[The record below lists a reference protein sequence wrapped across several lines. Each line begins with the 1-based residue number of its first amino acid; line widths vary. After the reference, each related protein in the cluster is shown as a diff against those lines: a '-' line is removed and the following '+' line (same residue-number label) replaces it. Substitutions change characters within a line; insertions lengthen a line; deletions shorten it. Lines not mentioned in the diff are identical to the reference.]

1 MISKGLTKNIH
12 NQKYFKTASFVKYLL
27 KKVNF
32 LVLFFVSI
40 FISSEPMTEHSISH
54 ESINRTYLKYIPEN
68 IDFENEVD
76 LFIGLHGY
84 TGTATGFEKQTT
96 GGFNN
101 AANKYKFLAIYP
113 QGLYFNSIENDPSS
127 FVSSWND
134 LAGSKTKTPN
144 GEICAIDADI
154 YPQYPNCS
162 EGGRC
167 AWASCS
173 DDLGFIK
180 KIIDR
185 ANDDH
190 KIRDIYLLGMSNGGM
205 MAQALACKYPSIFKG
220 VVNVVGMQQKDL
232 SCIPKEPVNF
242 IIYGSIKD
250 TVVPPINIRAADGYF
265 YEPMED
271 TFNAWSKQFEC
282 KSFEQLDFSLNDDFE
297 KKIAFDCKNNIQII
311 SLLNKDAGHFW
322 PGIDRNVGFCFSPPQ
337 SNIEYSKCNF
347 SIVNEWGNDFLINL
361 LFELKN

>member
-1 MISKGLTKNIH
+1 MIKDSKINLIFLRKI
-12 NQKYFKTASFVKYLL
+12 
-27 KKVNF
+27 NF
-32 LVLFFVSI
+32 LTLFFLSI
-40 FISSEPMTEHSISH
+40 FISSESMMEYEIEHELISR
-54 ESINRTYLKYIPEN
+54 SYLKYIPIN
-68 IDFENEVD
+68 VNLNNQVD

-96 GGFNN
+96 GGFND
-101 AANKYKFLAIYP
+101 AADKYKFLAIYP
-113 QGLYFNSIENDPSS
+113 QGLYFNSIKNDSSS

-154 YPQYPNCS
+154 YPQYPNCNA
-162 EGGRC
+162 GGRC
-167 AWASCS
+167 AWTSCS

-185 ANDDH
+185 AKEDH

-232 SCIPKEPVNF
+232 SCIPDKPVNF

-250 TVVPPINIRAADGYF
+250 TVVPPINIKASDGYF

-271 TFNAWSKQFEC
+271 TFNAWSKEFEC
-282 KSFEQLDFSLNDDFE
+282 KYIQQSSFNLNDDFE
-297 KKIAFDCKNNIQII
+297 KNIASDCKNNVQII

-322 PGIDRNVGFCFSPPQ
+322 PGINRSVGFCYSLPQ
-337 SNIEYSKCNF
+337 SNLDYSKCNF
-347 SIVNEWGNDFLINL
+347 SVLNEWGNDFLINL
-361 LFELKN
+361 LLDFKN

>member
-1 MISKGLTKNIH
+1 MKSL
-12 NQKYFKTASFVKYLL
+12 S

-32 LVLFFVSI
+32 LFIFFTSI
-40 FISSEPMTEHSISH
+40 SISSGPMVEHSISH
-54 ESINRTYLKYIPEN
+54 ESVNRTYLKYIPEN
-68 IDFENEVD
+68 IDSDNEAD

-84 TGTATGFEKQTT
+84 TGTASGFEKQTT
-96 GGFNN
+96 GGFND
-101 AANKYKFLAIYP
+101 AADKYKFLAIYP
-113 QGLYFNSIENDPSS
+113 QGLYFNSIENDSGS

-134 LAGSKTKTPN
+134 LAGSRTKTPN

-185 ANDDH
+185 TNEDH
-190 KIRDIYLLGMSNGGM
+190 KIRDIYLIGMSNGGM
-205 MAQALACKYPSIFKG
+205 MAQALACKYPNIFKG

-242 IIYGSIKD
+242 IIYGSLKD
-250 TVVPPINIRAADGYF
+250 TVVPPINIRASDGYF
-265 YEPMED
+265 YEPMEK

-282 KSFEQLDFSLNDDFE
+282 KSFKQLDFNLNDDFE
-297 KKIAFDCKNNIQII
+297 KKIASDCENNVQII

-337 SNIEYSKCNF
+337 SNIDYSKCNF

-361 LFELKN
+361 LFELKD

>member
-12 NQKYFKTASFVKYLL
+12 NKKYFKTASFVKYLL

-40 FISSEPMTEHSISH
+40 LISSEPMTEHSISH

-167 AWASCS
+167 SWTSCS

-180 KIIDR
+180 KIIDQ
-185 ANDDH
+185 ANEDH

-282 KSFEQLDFSLNDDFE
+282 KSFKQLDFNLNDDFE
-297 KKIAFDCKNNIQII
+297 KKIASNCKKNVQII

-337 SNIEYSKCNF
+337 SNIDYSKCNF

-361 LFELKN
+361 LFELKD

>member
-1 MISKGLTKNIH
+1 MRSFLVDTPLPKSRFKKVYLISKKINVL
-12 NQKYFKTASFVKYLL
+12 AML
-27 KKVNF
+27 F
-32 LVLFFVSI
+32 LSLSVL
-40 FISSEPMTEHSISH
+40 SESMTEHAINH
-54 ESINRTYLKYIPEN
+54 ESINRTYLKYIPA
-68 IDFENEVD
+68 DLDLKNEVD
-76 LFIGLHGY
+76 LFIGIHGY

-96 GGFNN
+96 GGFND
-101 AANKYKFLAIYP
+101 AADKYKFLAVYP
-113 QGLYFNSIENDPSS
+113 QGLYFNSVEDDPSS

-134 LAGSKTKTPN
+134 LAGSKTQTPN

-162 EGGRC
+162 GGGRC

-185 ANDDH
+185 AKEDH

-205 MAQALACKYPSIFKG
+205 MAQALACKYPSIFRG

-242 IIYGSIKD
+242 IIYGSVKD
-250 TVVPPINIRAADGYF
+250 TVVPPINIRASDGYF

-282 KSFEQLDFSLNDDFE
+282 KTFKKSDFNLYDDFE
-297 KKIAFDCKNNIQII
+297 KNIASGCKSDVQVI

-322 PGIDRNVGFCFSPPQ
+322 PGIDRNVGFCYSPPQ
-337 SNIEYSKCNF
+337 SNLDYSECNF
-347 SIVNEWGNDFLINL
+347 SIANEWGNDFLINL
-361 LFELKN
+361 LFDLKN

>member
-12 NQKYFKTASFVKYLL
+12 NKKYFKTASFVKYLL

-40 FISSEPMTEHSISH
+40 LISSEPMTEHSISH

-167 AWASCS
+167 SWTSCS

-180 KIIDR
+180 KIIDH
-185 ANDDH
+185 ANEDH

-220 VVNVVGMQQKDL
+220 VVNVVGMQQRDL

-282 KSFEQLDFSLNDDFE
+282 KSFKQLDFNLNDDFE
-297 KKIAFDCKNNIQII
+297 KNIASNCKKNVQII

-337 SNIEYSKCNF
+337 SNIDYSKCNF
-347 SIVNEWGNDFLINL
+347 SIMNEWGNDFLINL
-361 LFELKN
+361 LFELKD

>member
-1 MISKGLTKNIH
+1 MKSSL
-12 NQKYFKTASFVKYLL
+12 Q
-27 KKVNF
+27 KVNF
-32 LVLFFVSI
+32 LILFFVSI

-54 ESINRTYLKYIPEN
+54 ESLNRTYLKYIPKN
-68 IDFENEVD
+68 IDFEKEVD

-96 GGFNN
+96 GGFND
-101 AANKYKFLAIYP
+101 AADKYKFLAIYP
-113 QGLYFNSIENDPSS
+113 QGLYFNSIENDSGS

-134 LAGSKTKTPN
+134 LAGSRTKTPN

-154 YPQYPNCS
+154 YPKYPNCS

-185 ANDDH
+185 TNEDH

-232 SCIPKEPVNF
+232 SCIPKDPVNF

-250 TVVPPINIRAADGYF
+250 TVVPPINIRASDGYF

-271 TFNAWSKQFEC
+271 TFHAWSKQFEC
-282 KSFEQLDFSLNDDFE
+282 KSFKQLDFNLNDDFE
-297 KKIAFDCKNNIQII
+297 KKTASDCKNNVQII

-337 SNIEYSKCNF
+337 SNIDYSKCNF

-361 LFELKN
+361 LFELKD

>member
-1 MISKGLTKNIH
+1 MKSSL
-12 NQKYFKTASFVKYLL
+12 Q
-27 KKVNF
+27 KVNF
-32 LVLFFVSI
+32 LILFFVSI

-54 ESINRTYLKYIPEN
+54 ESLNRTYLKYIPKN
-68 IDFENEVD
+68 IDFEKEVD

-96 GGFNN
+96 GGFND
-101 AANKYKFLAIYP
+101 AADKYKFLAIYP
-113 QGLYFNSIENDPSS
+113 QGLYFNSIENDSGS

-134 LAGSKTKTPN
+134 LAGSRTKTPN

-154 YPQYPNCS
+154 YPQYPNCT

-185 ANDDH
+185 TNEDH

-232 SCIPKEPVNF
+232 SCIPKDPVNF

-250 TVVPPINIRAADGYF
+250 TVVPPINIRASDGYF

-271 TFNAWSKQFEC
+271 TFHAWSKQFEC
-282 KSFEQLDFSLNDDFE
+282 KSFKQLDFNLNDDFE
-297 KKIAFDCKNNIQII
+297 KKIASDCKNKVQII
-311 SLLNKDAGHFW
+311 RLLYKDAGHFW

-337 SNIEYSKCNF
+337 SNIDYSKCNF

-361 LFELKN
+361 LFELKD

>member
-1 MISKGLTKNIH
+1 MKS
-12 NQKYFKTASFVKYLL
+12 LL

-32 LVLFFVSI
+32 LFIFFTSI
-40 FISSEPMTEHSISH
+40 SISSEPMVEHSISH
-54 ESINRTYLKYIPEN
+54 ESVNRTYLKYIPEN
-68 IDFENEVD
+68 IDSDNEVD

-84 TGTATGFEKQTT
+84 TGTASGFEKQTT
-96 GGFNN
+96 GGFND
-101 AANKYKFLAIYP
+101 AADKYKFLAIYP
-113 QGLYFNSIENDPSS
+113 QGLYFNSIENDSGS

-134 LAGSKTKTPN
+134 LAGSRTKTPN

-185 ANDDH
+185 TNEDH
-190 KIRDIYLLGMSNGGM
+190 NIRDIYLLGMSNGGM

-232 SCIPKEPVNF
+232 SCIPKDPVNF

-250 TVVPPINIRAADGYF
+250 TVVPPINIRASDGYF

-271 TFNAWSKQFEC
+271 TFHAWSEQFEC
-282 KSFEQLDFSLNDDFE
+282 KSFKQLDFNLNDDFE
-297 KKIAFDCKNNIQII
+297 KKIASDCKNNVQII

-337 SNIEYSKCNF
+337 SNIDYAKCNF

-361 LFELKN
+361 LFELKD